1 MQEEISLKSRKILP
15 ILLSVMATF
24 GITTAVSVTASAA
37 EVTKSPEQYKQTAQS
52 GLATPKISKA
62 ESVYEGVKLSWND
75 VDGAA
80 LYRVYYK
87 GKNGWTKLT
96 DTTETSCIDNDV
108 YSGGNYT
115 YTVRCITEDGKHFA
129 SGYDSKGTKLTYIA
143 APEISKTES
152 VNSGEKLTWNKVK
165 GAEKYRVYFK
175 NGKKWTRIGD
185 TTSTSLVHKNV
196 VSGRS
201 YTYTVRCISDNA
213 KSFTS
218 DFNHNGTETTYIGT
232 PQISNIESVNG
243 GVKLSWSSVN
253 GAEMYRVYYKG
264 RNGWTKLVDT
274 TETACFDSDV
284 LSGNHYTYTVRCIS
298 NDARKHQSGYD
309 KNGKSLK
316 YIAAPKVTKTDVT
329 YNSVNLTWNKVKG
342 AEKYRVYRRNGN
354 TWKRIADTTS
364 TSVTDKNLS
373 AEKSYTYTVRCITA
387 NGKKFA
393 SGYDSKGFTA
403 TTSPIPPVIFDKTSI
418 TLGTTETYTLKNTV
432 ENGTLSQI
440 SFTTSNSKVADIDNN
455 GKITAVDVGTA
466 KITAKTYNGKTAS
479 CTVTVKKLADSITLN
494 KTSITLGVGE
504 QFDLNSSIPNNTTAY
519 YRLYYSD
526 STAIATVQ
534 KSGGLITAK
543 TAGTTTVRCK
553 LNNGKEAICKVTVKS
568 APSSVSLN
576 HSSST
581 LKVGQSQTLTAAYNS
596 NAYSYRN
603 TWTSSNTYVA
613 TVNSSGKISAKSQG
627 TATITYKTYNGKTA
641 KCKITVSGSAVKCLD
656 VSTWQGSIDFNKV
669 KSAGYN
675 YVIIRAG
682 YGKEKSQK
690 DNMFEINY
698 KNAKAAGLKVGAYWF
713 SYAMSPSTATAEA
726 DACLSCIKGK
736 KFELPVYYDMEY
748 QPAMSTSNSNYTKMA
763 VNFCNKL
770 KSNGFKSGV
779 YSSASVYDY
788 LLNRTTLKNNGI
800 SIWNAEWYT
809 KPSISCDVWQYSDNG
824 RINGISTAVDLNY
837 IYNLNIVG

>member
-1 MQEEISLKSRKILP
+1 MKSRKILP

-24 GITTAVSVTASAA
+24 GITTAVSVTTSAA
-37 EVTKSPEQYKQTAQS
+37 EVTKSPVQYKQTAQS

-96 DTTETSCIDNDV
+96 DTTATSCVDNDV

-201 YTYTVRCISDNA
+201 YTYTVRCISGNA

-253 GAEMYRVYYKG
+253 GAEMYRVFYKG

-274 TETACFDSDV
+274 TETACVDSDV
-284 LSGNHYTYTVRCIS
+284 LSGNNYTYTVRCIS
-298 NDARKHQSGYD
+298 NDAHKYQSGYD

-403 TTSPIPPVIFDKTSI
+403 TTSPIPPVIFDKTSV
-418 TLGTTETYTLKNTV
+418 TVDKGKTYTIKTTV
-432 ENGTLSQI
+432 ADKSKPITWS
-440 SFTTSNSKVADIDNN
+440 TSNAKVATVDKN
-455 GKITAVDVGTA
+455 GKVKAVGKGSAIITAEVDG
-466 KITAKTYNGKTAS
+466 IKTT
-479 CTVTVKKLADSITLN
+479 
-494 KTSITLGVGE
+494 
-504 QFDLNSSIPNNTTAY
+504 
-519 YRLYYSD
+519 
-526 STAIATVQ
+526 
-534 KSGGLITAK
+534 
-543 TAGTTTVRCK
+543 
-553 LNNGKEAICKVTVKS
+553 CKVTVKVIKIYLS
-568 APSSVSLN
+568 PSN
-576 HSSST
+576 
-581 LKVGQSQTLTAAYNS
+581 Q
-596 NAYSYRN
+596 NA
-603 TWTSSNTYVA
+603 NTYATGNTNEMAQCDKIAAATAKALDRCGFEVMVA
-613 TVNSSGKISAKSQG
+613 KSGTLMQKRCPESDKFGADIHMPIHTNASGSGNYTGGTRVFCLNSSGKKAAQAVCDSLGAITPGKDDAVIYKNDLYEINVPKALSLYVECEFHDTVTGSNWIRNNINEIGEAICKGLCKYYGYTYVAPAKNTKATKSAQAVSSQS
-627 TATITYKTYNGKTA
+627 TTDSAQPVTEEEPVQEPTTVTPQESYESVQMTTEPTQPKTEPTT
-641 KCKITVSGSAVKCLD
+641 TVSE
-656 VSTWQGSIDFNKV
+656 N
-669 KSAGYN
+669 
-675 YVIIRAG
+675 
-682 YGKEKSQK
+682 
-690 DNMFEINY
+690 
-698 KNAKAAGLKVGAYWF
+698 
-713 SYAMSPSTATAEA
+713 
-726 DACLSCIKGK
+726 
-736 KFELPVYYDMEY
+736 VY
-748 QPAMSTSNSNYTKMA
+748 
-763 VNFCNKL
+763 
-770 KSNGFKSGV
+770 
-779 YSSASVYDY
+779 
-788 LLNRTTLKNNGI
+788 
-800 SIWNAEWYT
+800 
-809 KPSISCDVWQYSDNG
+809 
-824 RINGISTAVDLNY
+824 
-837 IYNLNIVG
+837 

>member
-37 EVTKSPEQYKQTAQS
+37 EVTKSPVQYKQTAQS

-96 DTTETSCIDNDV
+96 DTTATSCVDNDV

-143 APEISKTES
+143 APELSKTES

-175 NGKKWTRIGD
+175 NGKRWTRIGD

-201 YTYTVRCISDNA
+201 YTYTVRCISGNA

-274 TETACFDSDV
+274 TETACVDSDV

-316 YIAAPKVTKTDVT
+316 YIAAPKVTKTDVP
-329 YNSVNLTWNKVKG
+329 
-342 AEKYRVYRRNGN
+342 
-354 TWKRIADTTS
+354 
-364 TSVTDKNLS
+364 
-373 AEKSYTYTVRCITA
+373 ITA
-387 NGKKFA
+387 
-393 SGYDSKGFTA
+393 
-403 TTSPIPPVIFDKTSI
+403 
-418 TLGTTETYTLKNTV
+418 
-432 ENGTLSQI
+432 
-440 SFTTSNSKVADIDNN
+440 
-455 GKITAVDVGTA
+455 
-466 KITAKTYNGKTAS
+466 
-479 CTVTVKKLADSITLN
+479 
-494 KTSITLGVGE
+494 
-504 QFDLNSSIPNNTTAY
+504 
-519 YRLYYSD
+519 
-526 STAIATVQ
+526 
-534 KSGGLITAK
+534 
-543 TAGTTTVRCK
+543 
-553 LNNGKEAICKVTVKS
+553 
-568 APSSVSLN
+568 
-576 HSSST
+576 
-581 LKVGQSQTLTAAYNS
+581 
-596 NAYSYRN
+596 
-603 TWTSSNTYVA
+603 
-613 TVNSSGKISAKSQG
+613 
-627 TATITYKTYNGKTA
+627 
-641 KCKITVSGSAVKCLD
+641 
-656 VSTWQGSIDFNKV
+656 
-669 KSAGYN
+669 
-675 YVIIRAG
+675 
-682 YGKEKSQK
+682 
-690 DNMFEINY
+690 
-698 KNAKAAGLKVGAYWF
+698 
-713 SYAMSPSTATAEA
+713 
-726 DACLSCIKGK
+726 
-736 KFELPVYYDMEY
+736 
-748 QPAMSTSNSNYTKMA
+748 
-763 VNFCNKL
+763 
-770 KSNGFKSGV
+770 
-779 YSSASVYDY
+779 
-788 LLNRTTLKNNGI
+788 
-800 SIWNAEWYT
+800 
-809 KPSISCDVWQYSDNG
+809 
-824 RINGISTAVDLNY
+824 
-837 IYNLNIVG
+837 

>member
-1 MQEEISLKSRKILP
+1 MKSRKILP

-37 EVTKSPEQYKQTAQS
+37 EVTKSPEQYKQTVQS

-129 SGYDSKGTKLTYIA
+129 SGYDFKGTRLTYIA
-143 APEISKTES
+143 APEISKAES
-152 VNSGEKLTWNKVK
+152 VNGGEKLTWNKVK

-196 VSGRS
+196 VSGRN
-201 YTYTVRCISDNA
+201 YTYTVRCISGNA

-274 TETACFDSDV
+274 TETACVDSDV

-403 TTSPIPPVIFDKTSI
+403 TTSPIPPVIFDKTSV
-418 TLGTTETYTLKNTV
+418 TVDKGKTYTIKTTV
-432 ENGTLSQI
+432 ADKSKPITWS
-440 SFTTSNSKVADIDNN
+440 TSNAKVATVDQK
-455 GKITAVDVGTA
+455 GKVKAVGKGSAIITAEVDG
-466 KITAKTYNGKTAS
+466 IKTK
-479 CTVTVKKLADSITLN
+479 
-494 KTSITLGVGE
+494 
-504 QFDLNSSIPNNTTAY
+504 
-519 YRLYYSD
+519 
-526 STAIATVQ
+526 
-534 KSGGLITAK
+534 
-543 TAGTTTVRCK
+543 
-553 LNNGKEAICKVTVKS
+553 CKVTVKVIKIYLS
-568 APSSVSLN
+568 PSN
-576 HSSST
+576 
-581 LKVGQSQTLTAAYNS
+581 Q
-596 NAYSYRN
+596 NA
-603 TWTSSNTYVA
+603 NTYATGNTNEMAQCDKIAAATAKALDRCGFEVMVA
-613 TVNSSGKISAKSQG
+613 KSGTLMQKRCPESDKFGADIHMPIHTNASGSGNYTGGTRVFCLNSSGKKAAQAVCDSLGAITPGKDDAVIYKNDLYEINVPKALSLYVECEFHDTVTGSNWIRKNINEIGEAICKGLCKYYGYTYVAPAKNTKTIKSAQAVSSQS
-627 TATITYKTYNGKTA
+627 TTDSTQPVTEEELVQEPTTVTPQESYESVQMTTEPTQPETEPTT
-641 KCKITVSGSAVKCLD
+641 TVSENVK
-656 VSTWQGSIDFNKV
+656 
-669 KSAGYN
+669 
-675 YVIIRAG
+675 
-682 YGKEKSQK
+682 
-690 DNMFEINY
+690 
-698 KNAKAAGLKVGAYWF
+698 
-713 SYAMSPSTATAEA
+713 
-726 DACLSCIKGK
+726 
-736 KFELPVYYDMEY
+736 
-748 QPAMSTSNSNYTKMA
+748 
-763 VNFCNKL
+763 
-770 KSNGFKSGV
+770 
-779 YSSASVYDY
+779 
-788 LLNRTTLKNNGI
+788 
-800 SIWNAEWYT
+800 
-809 KPSISCDVWQYSDNG
+809 
-824 RINGISTAVDLNY
+824 
-837 IYNLNIVG
+837 

>member
-37 EVTKSPEQYKQTAQS
+37 EVTKSPVQYKQTAQS

-96 DTTETSCIDNDV
+96 DTTETSCVDNDV

-165 GAEKYRVYFK
+165 GAEKYRVYLK
-175 NGKKWTRIGD
+175 NGKKWARIGD

-196 VSGRS
+196 VSGRN
-201 YTYTVRCISDNA
+201 YTYTVRCISGNA

-243 GVKLSWSSVN
+243 GVKLSWRSVN
-253 GAEMYRVYYKG
+253 GAEMYRVFYKG

-274 TETACFDSDV
+274 TETACVDSDV
-284 LSGNHYTYTVRCIS
+284 LSGNNYTYTVRCIS
-298 NDARKHQSGYD
+298 NDAHKYQSGYD

-342 AEKYRVYRRNGN
+342 AEKYRVYRKNGN

-373 AEKSYTYTVRCITA
+373 AEKSYIYTVRSITA
-387 NGKKFA
+387 NGRKFA

-403 TTSPIPPVIFDKTSI
+403 TTSPIPPVIFDKTSV
-418 TLGTTETYTLKNTV
+418 TVDKGKTYTIKTTV
-432 ENGTLSQI
+432 ADKSKPITWS
-440 SFTTSNSKVADIDNN
+440 TSNAKVATVDQK
-455 GKITAVDVGTA
+455 GKVKAVGKGSAIITAEVDG
-466 KITAKTYNGKTAS
+466 IKTK
-479 CTVTVKKLADSITLN
+479 
-494 KTSITLGVGE
+494 
-504 QFDLNSSIPNNTTAY
+504 
-519 YRLYYSD
+519 
-526 STAIATVQ
+526 
-534 KSGGLITAK
+534 
-543 TAGTTTVRCK
+543 
-553 LNNGKEAICKVTVKS
+553 CKVTVKVIKIYLS
-568 APSSVSLN
+568 PSN
-576 HSSST
+576 
-581 LKVGQSQTLTAAYNS
+581 Q
-596 NAYSYRN
+596 NA
-603 TWTSSNTYVA
+603 NTYATGNTNEMAQCDKIAAATAKALDRCGFEVMVA
-613 TVNSSGKISAKSQG
+613 KSGTLMQKRCPESDKFGADIHMPIHTNASGSGNYTGGTRVFCLNSSGKKAAQAVCDSLGAITPGKDDAVIYKNDLYEINVPKALSLYVECEFHDTVTGSNWIRKNINEIGEAICKGLCKYYGYTYVAPAKNTKATKSAQAVSSQS
-627 TATITYKTYNGKTA
+627 TTDSAQPVTEEESVQEPTTVTPQESYESVQMTTEPTQPETEPTT
-641 KCKITVSGSAVKCLD
+641 TVSE
-656 VSTWQGSIDFNKV
+656 N
-669 KSAGYN
+669 
-675 YVIIRAG
+675 
-682 YGKEKSQK
+682 
-690 DNMFEINY
+690 
-698 KNAKAAGLKVGAYWF
+698 
-713 SYAMSPSTATAEA
+713 
-726 DACLSCIKGK
+726 
-736 KFELPVYYDMEY
+736 VY
-748 QPAMSTSNSNYTKMA
+748 
-763 VNFCNKL
+763 
-770 KSNGFKSGV
+770 
-779 YSSASVYDY
+779 
-788 LLNRTTLKNNGI
+788 
-800 SIWNAEWYT
+800 
-809 KPSISCDVWQYSDNG
+809 
-824 RINGISTAVDLNY
+824 
-837 IYNLNIVG
+837 

>member
-37 EVTKSPEQYKQTAQS
+37 EVTKSPVQYKQTAQS

-96 DTTETSCIDNDV
+96 DTTATSCVDNDV

-143 APEISKTES
+143 APELSKTES

-201 YTYTVRCISDNA
+201 YTYTVRCISGNA

-274 TETACFDSDV
+274 TETACVDSDV
-284 LSGNHYTYTVRCIS
+284 LSGNNYTYTVRCIS

-329 YNSVNLTWNKVKG
+329 YNSVNLKWNKVKG

-403 TTSPIPPVIFDKTSI
+403 TTSPIPPVIFDKTSV
-418 TLGTTETYTLKNTV
+418 TVDKGKTYTIKTTVADKSKPIAWSTSNAKVATVDQKGKVKAVGKGSAIITAEVDGIKTTCKVKVKVIKIYLSPSNQNANTYATGNTNEMAQCDKISAATAKALDRCGFEV
-432 ENGTLSQI
+432 MVAKSGTLMQKRCPESDK
-440 SFTTSNSKVADIDNN
+440 FGADIHMPIHTNASGSGN
-455 GKITAVDVGTA
+455 YTGGTRVF
-466 KITAKTYNGKTAS
+466 
-479 CTVTVKKLADSITLN
+479 C
-494 KTSITLGVGE
+494 
-504 QFDLNSSIPNNTTAY
+504 LNSSGKKAAQAVCDSLGAITPGKDDAVIYKNDLYEINVPKALSLYVECEFHDTVTGSNWIRNN
-519 YRLYYSD
+519 
-526 STAIATVQ
+526 INEI
-534 KSGGLITAK
+534 G
-543 TAGTTTVRCK
+543 
-553 LNNGKEAICKVTVKS
+553 EAICKGLCKYY
-568 APSSVSLN
+568 
-576 HSSST
+576 
-581 LKVGQSQTLTAAYNS
+581 GY
-596 NAYSYRN
+596 
-603 TWTSSNTYVA
+603 TYVA
-613 TVNSSGKISAKSQG
+613 PAKNTKTTKATKSPQAVSSQSTTDSTQTVTEGELVQEPTTVTPQESYESVQM
-627 TATITYKTYNGKTA
+627 TTEPTQPETEPTT
-641 KCKITVSGSAVKCLD
+641 TVSE
-656 VSTWQGSIDFNKV
+656 N
-669 KSAGYN
+669 
-675 YVIIRAG
+675 
-682 YGKEKSQK
+682 
-690 DNMFEINY
+690 
-698 KNAKAAGLKVGAYWF
+698 
-713 SYAMSPSTATAEA
+713 
-726 DACLSCIKGK
+726 
-736 KFELPVYYDMEY
+736 VY
-748 QPAMSTSNSNYTKMA
+748 
-763 VNFCNKL
+763 
-770 KSNGFKSGV
+770 
-779 YSSASVYDY
+779 
-788 LLNRTTLKNNGI
+788 
-800 SIWNAEWYT
+800 
-809 KPSISCDVWQYSDNG
+809 
-824 RINGISTAVDLNY
+824 
-837 IYNLNIVG
+837 

>member
-1 MQEEISLKSRKILP
+1 MQEEIGLKSRKILP

-37 EVTKSPEQYKQTAQS
+37 EVTKSPVQYKQTAQL

-96 DTTETSCIDNDV
+96 DTTETSCVDNDV

-152 VNSGEKLTWNKVK
+152 VNGGEKLTWNKVK

-201 YTYTVRCISDNA
+201 YTYTVRCISGNA

-253 GAEMYRVYYKG
+253 GAEMYRVFYKG

-274 TETACFDSDV
+274 TETACVDSDV
-284 LSGNHYTYTVRCIS
+284 LSGNNYTYTVRCIS
-298 NDARKHQSGYD
+298 NDAHKYQSGYD

-342 AEKYRVYRRNGN
+342 AEKYRVYRKNGN

-403 TTSPIPPVIFDKTSI
+403 TTSPIPPVIFDKTSV
-418 TLGTTETYTLKNTV
+418 TVDKGKTYTIKTTV
-432 ENGTLSQI
+432 ADKSKPITWS
-440 SFTTSNSKVADIDNN
+440 TSNAKVATVDKN
-455 GKITAVDVGTA
+455 GKVKAVGKGSAIITAEVDG
-466 KITAKTYNGKTAS
+466 IKTT
-479 CTVTVKKLADSITLN
+479 
-494 KTSITLGVGE
+494 
-504 QFDLNSSIPNNTTAY
+504 
-519 YRLYYSD
+519 
-526 STAIATVQ
+526 
-534 KSGGLITAK
+534 
-543 TAGTTTVRCK
+543 
-553 LNNGKEAICKVTVKS
+553 CKVTVKVIKIYLS
-568 APSSVSLN
+568 PSN
-576 HSSST
+576 
-581 LKVGQSQTLTAAYNS
+581 Q
-596 NAYSYRN
+596 NA
-603 TWTSSNTYVA
+603 NTYATGNTNEMAQCDKIAAATAKALDRCGFEVMVA
-613 TVNSSGKISAKSQG
+613 KSGTLMQKRCPESDKFGADIHMPIHTNASGSGNYTGGTRVFCLNSSGKKAAQAVCDSLGAITPGKDDAVIYKNDLYEINVPKALSLYVECEFHDTVTGSNWIRKNINEIGEAICKGLCKYYGYTYVAPAKNTKATKSAQAVSSQS
-627 TATITYKTYNGKTA
+627 TTDSTQPVTEEEPVQEPTTVTPQESYESVQMTTEPTQPETEPTT
-641 KCKITVSGSAVKCLD
+641 TVSE
-656 VSTWQGSIDFNKV
+656 N
-669 KSAGYN
+669 
-675 YVIIRAG
+675 
-682 YGKEKSQK
+682 
-690 DNMFEINY
+690 
-698 KNAKAAGLKVGAYWF
+698 
-713 SYAMSPSTATAEA
+713 
-726 DACLSCIKGK
+726 
-736 KFELPVYYDMEY
+736 VY
-748 QPAMSTSNSNYTKMA
+748 
-763 VNFCNKL
+763 
-770 KSNGFKSGV
+770 
-779 YSSASVYDY
+779 
-788 LLNRTTLKNNGI
+788 
-800 SIWNAEWYT
+800 
-809 KPSISCDVWQYSDNG
+809 
-824 RINGISTAVDLNY
+824 
-837 IYNLNIVG
+837 

>member
-1 MQEEISLKSRKILP
+1 MKSRKILP

-37 EVTKSPEQYKQTAQS
+37 EVTKSLGQYKQTAQS

-96 DTTETSCIDNDV
+96 DTTATSCVDNDV

-129 SGYDSKGTKLTYIA
+129 SGYDFKGTKLTYIA
-143 APEISKTES
+143 APELSKTES

-165 GAEKYRVYFK
+165 GAEKYRAYFK

-201 YTYTVRCISDNA
+201 YTYTVRCISGNA

-243 GVKLSWSSVN
+243 GVKLSWRSVN

-274 TETACFDSDV
+274 TETACVDSDV

-403 TTSPIPPVIFDKTSI
+403 TTSPIPPVKFDKTSV
-418 TLGTTETYTLKNTV
+418 TVDKGKTYTIKTTV
-432 ENGTLSQI
+432 ADKSKPITWS
-440 SFTTSNSKVADIDNN
+440 TSNAKVATVDQK
-455 GKITAVDVGTA
+455 GKVKAVGKGSAIITAEVDG
-466 KITAKTYNGKTAS
+466 IKTK
-479 CTVTVKKLADSITLN
+479 
-494 KTSITLGVGE
+494 
-504 QFDLNSSIPNNTTAY
+504 
-519 YRLYYSD
+519 
-526 STAIATVQ
+526 
-534 KSGGLITAK
+534 
-543 TAGTTTVRCK
+543 
-553 LNNGKEAICKVTVKS
+553 CKVTVKVIKIYLS
-568 APSSVSLN
+568 PSN
-576 HSSST
+576 
-581 LKVGQSQTLTAAYNS
+581 Q
-596 NAYSYRN
+596 NA
-603 TWTSSNTYVA
+603 NTYATGNTNEMAQCDKIAAATAKALDRCGFEVMVA
-613 TVNSSGKISAKSQG
+613 KSGTLMQKRCPESDKFGADIHMPIHTNASGSGNYTGGTRVFCLNSSGKKAAQAVCDSLGAITPGKDDAVIYKNDLYEINVPKALSLYVECEFHDTVTGSNWIRKNINEIGEAICKGLCKYYGYTYVAPAKNTKATKSAQAVSSQS
-627 TATITYKTYNGKTA
+627 TTNSTQPVTEEELVQEPTTVTPQESYESVQMTTEPTQPETEPTT
-641 KCKITVSGSAVKCLD
+641 TVSE
-656 VSTWQGSIDFNKV
+656 N
-669 KSAGYN
+669 
-675 YVIIRAG
+675 
-682 YGKEKSQK
+682 
-690 DNMFEINY
+690 
-698 KNAKAAGLKVGAYWF
+698 
-713 SYAMSPSTATAEA
+713 
-726 DACLSCIKGK
+726 
-736 KFELPVYYDMEY
+736 VY
-748 QPAMSTSNSNYTKMA
+748 
-763 VNFCNKL
+763 
-770 KSNGFKSGV
+770 
-779 YSSASVYDY
+779 
-788 LLNRTTLKNNGI
+788 
-800 SIWNAEWYT
+800 
-809 KPSISCDVWQYSDNG
+809 
-824 RINGISTAVDLNY
+824 
-837 IYNLNIVG
+837 

>member
-24 GITTAVSVTASAA
+24 GITTAVSVTASAT

-87 GKNGWTKLT
+87 GKNGWSKLT
-96 DTTETSCIDNDV
+96 DTTATSCVDNDV

-115 YTVRCITEDGKHFA
+115 YTVRCITEDGKQFA

-152 VNSGEKLTWNKVK
+152 VNGGEKLTWDKVK

-218 DFNHNGTETTYIGT
+218 GFNHNGTETTYIGT

-253 GAEMYRVYYKG
+253 GAEMYRVFYKG

-274 TETACFDSDV
+274 TETACVDSDV
-284 LSGNHYTYTVRCIS
+284 LSGNNYTYTVRCIS
-298 NDARKHQSGYD
+298 NDAHKYQSGYD

-403 TTSPIPPVIFDKTSI
+403 TTTPIPPVIFDKTSV
-418 TLGTTETYTLKNTV
+418 TVDKGKTYTIKTTV
-432 ENGTLSQI
+432 ADKSKPI
-440 SFTTSNSKVADIDNN
+440 AWSTSNAKVATVDQK
-455 GKITAVDVGTA
+455 GKVKAVGKGSAIITAEVDG
-466 KITAKTYNGKTAS
+466 IKTT
-479 CTVTVKKLADSITLN
+479 
-494 KTSITLGVGE
+494 
-504 QFDLNSSIPNNTTAY
+504 
-519 YRLYYSD
+519 
-526 STAIATVQ
+526 
-534 KSGGLITAK
+534 
-543 TAGTTTVRCK
+543 
-553 LNNGKEAICKVTVKS
+553 CKVTVKVIKIYLS
-568 APSSVSLN
+568 PSN
-576 HSSST
+576 
-581 LKVGQSQTLTAAYNS
+581 Q
-596 NAYSYRN
+596 NA
-603 TWTSSNTYVA
+603 NTYATGNTNEMAQCDKIAAATAKALDRCGFEVMVA
-613 TVNSSGKISAKSQG
+613 KSGTLMQKRCPESDKFGADIHMPIHTNASGSGNYTGGTRVFCLNSSGKKAAQAVCDSLGAITPGKDDAVVYKNDLYEINVPKALSLYVECEFHDTVTGSNWIRKNINEIGEAICKGLCKYYGYTYVAPAKNTKATKSAQAVSSQS
-627 TATITYKTYNGKTA
+627 TTDSAQPVTEEELVQEPTTVTPQESYESVQMTTEPTQPETEPTT
-641 KCKITVSGSAVKCLD
+641 TVSENVK
-656 VSTWQGSIDFNKV
+656 
-669 KSAGYN
+669 
-675 YVIIRAG
+675 
-682 YGKEKSQK
+682 
-690 DNMFEINY
+690 
-698 KNAKAAGLKVGAYWF
+698 
-713 SYAMSPSTATAEA
+713 
-726 DACLSCIKGK
+726 
-736 KFELPVYYDMEY
+736 
-748 QPAMSTSNSNYTKMA
+748 
-763 VNFCNKL
+763 
-770 KSNGFKSGV
+770 
-779 YSSASVYDY
+779 
-788 LLNRTTLKNNGI
+788 
-800 SIWNAEWYT
+800 
-809 KPSISCDVWQYSDNG
+809 
-824 RINGISTAVDLNY
+824 
-837 IYNLNIVG
+837 

>member
-24 GITTAVSVTASAA
+24 AITTAVSVTASAA
-37 EVTKSPEQYKQTAQS
+37 EVTKSPVQYKQTAQS

-96 DTTETSCIDNDV
+96 DTTETSCVDNDV

-152 VNSGEKLTWNKVK
+152 VNSGEKLTWDKVK

-201 YTYTVRCISDNA
+201 YTYTVRCISGNA

-243 GVKLSWSSVN
+243 GVKLSWSSVD
-253 GAEMYRVYYKG
+253 GAEMYRVFYKG

-274 TETACFDSDV
+274 TETACVDSDV
-284 LSGNHYTYTVRCIS
+284 LSGNNYTYTVRCIS
-298 NDARKHQSGYD
+298 NDAHKYQSGYD
-309 KNGKSLK
+309 KNGKFLK
-316 YIAAPKVTKTDVT
+316 YIAAPKVTKTDVA

-403 TTSPIPPVIFDKTSI
+403 TTSPIPPVIFDKTSV
-418 TLGTTETYTLKNTV
+418 TVDKGKTYTIKTTV
-432 ENGTLSQI
+432 ADKSKPI
-440 SFTTSNSKVADIDNN
+440 AWSTSNAKVATVDQK
-455 GKITAVDVGTA
+455 GKVKAVGKGSAIITAEVDG
-466 KITAKTYNGKTAS
+466 IKTK
-479 CTVTVKKLADSITLN
+479 
-494 KTSITLGVGE
+494 
-504 QFDLNSSIPNNTTAY
+504 
-519 YRLYYSD
+519 
-526 STAIATVQ
+526 
-534 KSGGLITAK
+534 
-543 TAGTTTVRCK
+543 
-553 LNNGKEAICKVTVKS
+553 CKVTVKVIKIYLS
-568 APSSVSLN
+568 PSN
-576 HSSST
+576 
-581 LKVGQSQTLTAAYNS
+581 Q
-596 NAYSYRN
+596 NA
-603 TWTSSNTYVA
+603 NTYATGNTNEMAQCDKIAAATAKALDRCGFEVMVA
-613 TVNSSGKISAKSQG
+613 KSGTLMQKRCPESDKFGADIHMPIHTNASGSGNYTGGTRVFCLNSSGKKAAQAVCDSLGAITPGKDDAVIYKNDLYEINVPKALSLYVECEFHDTVTGSNWIRNNINEIGEAICKGLCKYYGYTYVAPAKNKKATKSAQAVSSQS
-627 TATITYKTYNGKTA
+627 TTDFTQPVTEELVQEPTTVTPQESYESVQMTTEPTQPETEPTT
-641 KCKITVSGSAVKCLD
+641 TVSE
-656 VSTWQGSIDFNKV
+656 N
-669 KSAGYN
+669 
-675 YVIIRAG
+675 
-682 YGKEKSQK
+682 
-690 DNMFEINY
+690 
-698 KNAKAAGLKVGAYWF
+698 
-713 SYAMSPSTATAEA
+713 
-726 DACLSCIKGK
+726 
-736 KFELPVYYDMEY
+736 VY
-748 QPAMSTSNSNYTKMA
+748 
-763 VNFCNKL
+763 
-770 KSNGFKSGV
+770 
-779 YSSASVYDY
+779 
-788 LLNRTTLKNNGI
+788 
-800 SIWNAEWYT
+800 
-809 KPSISCDVWQYSDNG
+809 
-824 RINGISTAVDLNY
+824 
-837 IYNLNIVG
+837 

>member
-37 EVTKSPEQYKQTAQS
+37 EVTKSPVQYKQTAQS

-96 DTTETSCIDNDV
+96 DTTETSCVDNDV

-201 YTYTVRCISDNA
+201 YTYTVRCISGNA

-243 GVKLSWSSVN
+243 GVKLSWRSVN
-253 GAEMYRVYYKG
+253 GAEMYRVFYKG

-274 TETACFDSDV
+274 TETACVDSDV
-284 LSGNHYTYTVRCIS
+284 LSGNNYTYTVRCIS
-298 NDARKHQSGYD
+298 NDAHKYQSGYD

-403 TTSPIPPVIFDKTSI
+403 TTSPIPPVIFDKTSV
-418 TLGTTETYTLKNTV
+418 TVDKGKTYTIKTTVADKSKPITWSTSNAKVATVDKNGKVKAVGKGSAIITAEV
-432 ENGTLSQI
+432 DGIKTTCKVKVKVIKIYLSPSNQNANTYATGNTNEMAQCDKIAAATAKALDRCGFEVMVAKSGTLMQKRCPESDK
-440 SFTTSNSKVADIDNN
+440 FGADIHMPIHTNASGSGN
-455 GKITAVDVGTA
+455 YTGGTRVF
-466 KITAKTYNGKTAS
+466 
-479 CTVTVKKLADSITLN
+479 C
-494 KTSITLGVGE
+494 
-504 QFDLNSSIPNNTTAY
+504 LNSSGKKAAQAVCDSLGAITPGKDDAVIYKNDLYEINVPKALSLYVECEFHDTVTGSNWIRNN
-519 YRLYYSD
+519 
-526 STAIATVQ
+526 INEI
-534 KSGGLITAK
+534 G
-543 TAGTTTVRCK
+543 
-553 LNNGKEAICKVTVKS
+553 EAICKGLCKYY
-568 APSSVSLN
+568 
-576 HSSST
+576 
-581 LKVGQSQTLTAAYNS
+581 GY
-596 NAYSYRN
+596 
-603 TWTSSNTYVA
+603 TYVA
-613 TVNSSGKISAKSQG
+613 PAKNTKATKSVQAVSSQNTTDSAQPVTEEELVQEPTTVTPQESYESVQM
-627 TATITYKTYNGKTA
+627 TTEPTQPETEPTT
-641 KCKITVSGSAVKCLD
+641 TVSENVK
-656 VSTWQGSIDFNKV
+656 
-669 KSAGYN
+669 
-675 YVIIRAG
+675 
-682 YGKEKSQK
+682 
-690 DNMFEINY
+690 
-698 KNAKAAGLKVGAYWF
+698 
-713 SYAMSPSTATAEA
+713 
-726 DACLSCIKGK
+726 
-736 KFELPVYYDMEY
+736 
-748 QPAMSTSNSNYTKMA
+748 
-763 VNFCNKL
+763 
-770 KSNGFKSGV
+770 
-779 YSSASVYDY
+779 
-788 LLNRTTLKNNGI
+788 
-800 SIWNAEWYT
+800 
-809 KPSISCDVWQYSDNG
+809 
-824 RINGISTAVDLNY
+824 
-837 IYNLNIVG
+837 

>member
-37 EVTKSPEQYKQTAQS
+37 EVTKSPVQYKQTAQS

-96 DTTETSCIDNDV
+96 DTTETSCVDNDV

-152 VNSGEKLTWNKVK
+152 VNSGEKLTWDKVK

-201 YTYTVRCISDNA
+201 YTYTVRCISGNA

-243 GVKLSWSSVN
+243 GVKLSWSSVD
-253 GAEMYRVYYKG
+253 GAEMYRVFYKG

-274 TETACFDSDV
+274 TETACVDSDV
-284 LSGNHYTYTVRCIS
+284 LSGNNYTYTVRCIS
-298 NDARKHQSGYD
+298 NDAHKYQSGYD
-309 KNGKSLK
+309 KNGKFLK
-316 YIAAPKVTKTDVT
+316 YIAAPKVTKTDVA

-403 TTSPIPPVIFDKTSI
+403 TTSPIPPVIFDKTSV
-418 TLGTTETYTLKNTV
+418 TVDKGKTYTIKTTV
-432 ENGTLSQI
+432 ADKSKPI
-440 SFTTSNSKVADIDNN
+440 AWSTSNAKVATVDQK
-455 GKITAVDVGTA
+455 GKVKAVGKGSAIITAEVDG
-466 KITAKTYNGKTAS
+466 IKTK
-479 CTVTVKKLADSITLN
+479 
-494 KTSITLGVGE
+494 
-504 QFDLNSSIPNNTTAY
+504 
-519 YRLYYSD
+519 
-526 STAIATVQ
+526 
-534 KSGGLITAK
+534 
-543 TAGTTTVRCK
+543 
-553 LNNGKEAICKVTVKS
+553 CKVTVKVIKIYLS
-568 APSSVSLN
+568 PSN
-576 HSSST
+576 
-581 LKVGQSQTLTAAYNS
+581 Q
-596 NAYSYRN
+596 NA
-603 TWTSSNTYVA
+603 NTYATGNTNEMAQCDKIAAATAKALDRCGFEVMVA
-613 TVNSSGKISAKSQG
+613 KSGTLMQKRCPESDKFGADIHMPIHTNASGSGNYTGGTRVFCLNSSGKKAAQAVCDSLGAITPGKDDAVIYKNDLYEINVPKALSLYVECEFHDTVTGSNWIRNNINEIGEAICKGLCKYYGYTYVAPAKNKKATKSAQAVSSQS
-627 TATITYKTYNGKTA
+627 TTDFTQPVTEELVQEPTTVTPQESYESVQMTTEPTQPETEPTT
-641 KCKITVSGSAVKCLD
+641 TVSE
-656 VSTWQGSIDFNKV
+656 N
-669 KSAGYN
+669 
-675 YVIIRAG
+675 
-682 YGKEKSQK
+682 
-690 DNMFEINY
+690 
-698 KNAKAAGLKVGAYWF
+698 
-713 SYAMSPSTATAEA
+713 
-726 DACLSCIKGK
+726 
-736 KFELPVYYDMEY
+736 VY
-748 QPAMSTSNSNYTKMA
+748 
-763 VNFCNKL
+763 
-770 KSNGFKSGV
+770 
-779 YSSASVYDY
+779 
-788 LLNRTTLKNNGI
+788 
-800 SIWNAEWYT
+800 
-809 KPSISCDVWQYSDNG
+809 
-824 RINGISTAVDLNY
+824 
-837 IYNLNIVG
+837 

>member
-1 MQEEISLKSRKILP
+1 MKSRKILP

-37 EVTKSPEQYKQTAQS
+37 EVTKSPVQYKQTAQS

-96 DTTETSCIDNDV
+96 DTTATSCVDNDV

-152 VNSGEKLTWNKVK
+152 VNGGEKLTWDKVK

-196 VSGRS
+196 VSGRN

-243 GVKLSWSSVN
+243 GVKLSWRSVN
-253 GAEMYRVYYKG
+253 GAEMYRVFYKG

-274 TETACFDSDV
+274 TETACVDSDV
-284 LSGNHYTYTVRCIS
+284 LSGNNYTYTVRCIS
-298 NDARKHQSGYD
+298 NDAHKYQSGYD

-342 AEKYRVYRRNGN
+342 AEKYRVYRKNGN

-403 TTSPIPPVIFDKTSI
+403 TTSPIPPVIFDKTSV
-418 TLGTTETYTLKNTV
+418 TVDKGKTYTIKTTV
-432 ENGTLSQI
+432 ADKSKPITWS
-440 SFTTSNSKVADIDNN
+440 TSNAKVATVDQK
-455 GKITAVDVGTA
+455 GKVKAVGKGSAIITAEVDG
-466 KITAKTYNGKTAS
+466 IKTK
-479 CTVTVKKLADSITLN
+479 
-494 KTSITLGVGE
+494 
-504 QFDLNSSIPNNTTAY
+504 
-519 YRLYYSD
+519 
-526 STAIATVQ
+526 
-534 KSGGLITAK
+534 
-543 TAGTTTVRCK
+543 
-553 LNNGKEAICKVTVKS
+553 CKVTVKVIKIYLS
-568 APSSVSLN
+568 PSN
-576 HSSST
+576 
-581 LKVGQSQTLTAAYNS
+581 Q
-596 NAYSYRN
+596 NA
-603 TWTSSNTYVA
+603 NTYATGNTNEMAQCDKIAAATAKALDRCGFEVMVA
-613 TVNSSGKISAKSQG
+613 KSGTLMQKRCPESDKFGADIHMPIHTNASGSGNYTGGTRVFCLNSSGKKAAQAVCDSLGAITPGKDDAVIYKNDLYEINVPKALSLYVECEFHDTVTGSNWIRKNINEIGEAICKGLCKYYGYTYVAPAKNTKATKSAQAVSSQS
-627 TATITYKTYNGKTA
+627 TTDSAQPVTEEEPVQEPTTVTPQESYESVQMTTEPTQPETEPTT
-641 KCKITVSGSAVKCLD
+641 TVSE
-656 VSTWQGSIDFNKV
+656 N
-669 KSAGYN
+669 
-675 YVIIRAG
+675 
-682 YGKEKSQK
+682 
-690 DNMFEINY
+690 
-698 KNAKAAGLKVGAYWF
+698 
-713 SYAMSPSTATAEA
+713 
-726 DACLSCIKGK
+726 
-736 KFELPVYYDMEY
+736 VY
-748 QPAMSTSNSNYTKMA
+748 
-763 VNFCNKL
+763 
-770 KSNGFKSGV
+770 
-779 YSSASVYDY
+779 
-788 LLNRTTLKNNGI
+788 
-800 SIWNAEWYT
+800 
-809 KPSISCDVWQYSDNG
+809 
-824 RINGISTAVDLNY
+824 
-837 IYNLNIVG
+837 

>member
-1 MQEEISLKSRKILP
+1 MKSRKILP

-62 ESVYEGVKLSWND
+62 ESVYEGVKLSWNN

-96 DTTETSCIDNDV
+96 DTTATSCVDNDV

-143 APEISKTES
+143 APEISKAES

-175 NGKKWTRIGD
+175 NGKRWTRIGD

-201 YTYTVRCISDNA
+201 YTYTVRCISGNA

-274 TETACFDSDV
+274 TETACVDSDV

-403 TTSPIPPVIFDKTSI
+403 TTSPIPPVIFDKTSV
-418 TLGTTETYTLKNTV
+418 TVDKGKTYTIKTTV
-432 ENGTLSQI
+432 ADKSKPITWS
-440 SFTTSNSKVADIDNN
+440 TSNAKVATVDQK
-455 GKITAVDVGTA
+455 GKVKAVGKGSAIITAEVDG
-466 KITAKTYNGKTAS
+466 IKTK
-479 CTVTVKKLADSITLN
+479 
-494 KTSITLGVGE
+494 
-504 QFDLNSSIPNNTTAY
+504 
-519 YRLYYSD
+519 
-526 STAIATVQ
+526 
-534 KSGGLITAK
+534 
-543 TAGTTTVRCK
+543 
-553 LNNGKEAICKVTVKS
+553 CKVTVKVIKIYLS
-568 APSSVSLN
+568 PSN
-576 HSSST
+576 
-581 LKVGQSQTLTAAYNS
+581 Q
-596 NAYSYRN
+596 NA
-603 TWTSSNTYVA
+603 NTYATGNTNEMAQCDKIAAATAKALDRCGFEVMVA
-613 TVNSSGKISAKSQG
+613 KSGTLMQKRCPESDKFGADIHMPIHTNASGSGNYTGGTRVFCLNSSGKKAAQAVCNSLGAITPGKDDAVIYKNDLYEINVPKALSLYVECEFHDTVTGSNWIRSNINEIGEAICKGLCKYYGYTYVAPAKNTKTTKTTKSAQAVSSQS
-627 TATITYKTYNGKTA
+627 TTDSTQPVTEEELVQEPTTVTPQESYESVQMTTEPTQPETEPTT
-641 KCKITVSGSAVKCLD
+641 TVSENVK
-656 VSTWQGSIDFNKV
+656 
-669 KSAGYN
+669 
-675 YVIIRAG
+675 
-682 YGKEKSQK
+682 
-690 DNMFEINY
+690 
-698 KNAKAAGLKVGAYWF
+698 
-713 SYAMSPSTATAEA
+713 
-726 DACLSCIKGK
+726 
-736 KFELPVYYDMEY
+736 
-748 QPAMSTSNSNYTKMA
+748 
-763 VNFCNKL
+763 
-770 KSNGFKSGV
+770 
-779 YSSASVYDY
+779 
-788 LLNRTTLKNNGI
+788 
-800 SIWNAEWYT
+800 
-809 KPSISCDVWQYSDNG
+809 
-824 RINGISTAVDLNY
+824 
-837 IYNLNIVG
+837 

>member
-1 MQEEISLKSRKILP
+1 MKSRKILP

-37 EVTKSPEQYKQTAQS
+37 EVTKSLGQYKQTAQS

-96 DTTETSCIDNDV
+96 DTTATSCVDNDV

-129 SGYDSKGTKLTYIA
+129 SGYDFKGTKLTYIA
-143 APEISKTES
+143 APELSKTES

-175 NGKKWTRIGD
+175 NGKKWIRIGD

-201 YTYTVRCISDNA
+201 YTYTVRCISGNA

-243 GVKLSWSSVN
+243 GVKLSWRSVN

-274 TETACFDSDV
+274 TETACVDSDV

-403 TTSPIPPVIFDKTSI
+403 TTSPIPPVIFDKTSV
-418 TLGTTETYTLKNTV
+418 TVDKGKTYTIKTTV
-432 ENGTLSQI
+432 ADKSKPITWS
-440 SFTTSNSKVADIDNN
+440 TSNAKVATVDQK
-455 GKITAVDVGTA
+455 GKVKAVGKGSAIITAEVDG
-466 KITAKTYNGKTAS
+466 IKTK
-479 CTVTVKKLADSITLN
+479 
-494 KTSITLGVGE
+494 
-504 QFDLNSSIPNNTTAY
+504 
-519 YRLYYSD
+519 
-526 STAIATVQ
+526 
-534 KSGGLITAK
+534 
-543 TAGTTTVRCK
+543 
-553 LNNGKEAICKVTVKS
+553 CKVTVKVIKIYLS
-568 APSSVSLN
+568 PSN
-576 HSSST
+576 
-581 LKVGQSQTLTAAYNS
+581 Q
-596 NAYSYRN
+596 NA
-603 TWTSSNTYVA
+603 NTYATGNTNEMAQCDKIAAATAKALDRCGFEVMVA
-613 TVNSSGKISAKSQG
+613 KSGTLMQKRCPESDKFGADIHMPIHTNASGSGNYTGGTRVFCLNSSGKKAAQAVCDSLGAITPGKDDAVIYKNDLYEINVPKALSLYVECEFHDTVTGSNWIRKNINEIGEAICKGLCKYYGYTYVAPAKNTKATKSAQAVSSQS
-627 TATITYKTYNGKTA
+627 TTDSTQPVTEEELVQEPTTVTPQESYESVQMTTEPTQPETEPTT
-641 KCKITVSGSAVKCLD
+641 TVSE
-656 VSTWQGSIDFNKV
+656 N
-669 KSAGYN
+669 
-675 YVIIRAG
+675 
-682 YGKEKSQK
+682 
-690 DNMFEINY
+690 
-698 KNAKAAGLKVGAYWF
+698 
-713 SYAMSPSTATAEA
+713 
-726 DACLSCIKGK
+726 
-736 KFELPVYYDMEY
+736 VYY
-748 QPAMSTSNSNYTKMA
+748 
-763 VNFCNKL
+763 
-770 KSNGFKSGV
+770 
-779 YSSASVYDY
+779 
-788 LLNRTTLKNNGI
+788 
-800 SIWNAEWYT
+800 
-809 KPSISCDVWQYSDNG
+809 
-824 RINGISTAVDLNY
+824 
-837 IYNLNIVG
+837 

>member
-24 GITTAVSVTASAA
+24 GITTAVSVTASAT

-96 DTTETSCIDNDV
+96 DTTATSCVDNDV

-152 VNSGEKLTWNKVK
+152 VNGGEKLTWDKVK

-218 DFNHNGTETTYIGT
+218 GFNHNGTETTYIGT

-253 GAEMYRVYYKG
+253 GAEMYRVFYKG

-274 TETACFDSDV
+274 TETACVDSDV
-284 LSGNHYTYTVRCIS
+284 LSGNNYTYTVRCIS
-298 NDARKHQSGYD
+298 NDAHKYQSGYD

-403 TTSPIPPVIFDKTSI
+403 TTTPIPPVIFDKTSV
-418 TLGTTETYTLKNTV
+418 TVDKGKTYTIKTTV
-432 ENGTLSQI
+432 ADKSKPI
-440 SFTTSNSKVADIDNN
+440 AWSTSNAKVATVDQK
-455 GKITAVDVGTA
+455 GKVKAVGKGSAIITAEVDG
-466 KITAKTYNGKTAS
+466 IKTT
-479 CTVTVKKLADSITLN
+479 
-494 KTSITLGVGE
+494 
-504 QFDLNSSIPNNTTAY
+504 
-519 YRLYYSD
+519 
-526 STAIATVQ
+526 
-534 KSGGLITAK
+534 
-543 TAGTTTVRCK
+543 
-553 LNNGKEAICKVTVKS
+553 CKVTVKVIKIYLS
-568 APSSVSLN
+568 PSN
-576 HSSST
+576 
-581 LKVGQSQTLTAAYNS
+581 Q
-596 NAYSYRN
+596 NA
-603 TWTSSNTYVA
+603 NTYATGNTNEMAQCDKIAAATAKALDRCGFEVMVA
-613 TVNSSGKISAKSQG
+613 KSGTLMQKRCPESDKFGADIHMPIHTNASGSGNYTGGTRVFCLNSSGKKAAQAVCDSLGAITPGKDDAVIYKNDLYEINVPKALSLYVECEFHDTVTGSNWIRNNINEIGEAICKGLCKYYGYTYVAPAKNTKATKSAQAVSSQSTTDSTQPG
-627 TATITYKTYNGKTA
+627 TEEELVQEPTTVTPQESYESVQMTTEPTQPETEPTT
-641 KCKITVSGSAVKCLD
+641 TVSENVK
-656 VSTWQGSIDFNKV
+656 
-669 KSAGYN
+669 
-675 YVIIRAG
+675 
-682 YGKEKSQK
+682 
-690 DNMFEINY
+690 
-698 KNAKAAGLKVGAYWF
+698 
-713 SYAMSPSTATAEA
+713 
-726 DACLSCIKGK
+726 
-736 KFELPVYYDMEY
+736 
-748 QPAMSTSNSNYTKMA
+748 
-763 VNFCNKL
+763 
-770 KSNGFKSGV
+770 
-779 YSSASVYDY
+779 
-788 LLNRTTLKNNGI
+788 
-800 SIWNAEWYT
+800 
-809 KPSISCDVWQYSDNG
+809 
-824 RINGISTAVDLNY
+824 
-837 IYNLNIVG
+837 

>member
-37 EVTKSPEQYKQTAQS
+37 EVTKSPVQYKQTAQS

-96 DTTETSCIDNDV
+96 DTTETSCVDNDV

-175 NGKKWTRIGD
+175 NGKKWARIGD

-201 YTYTVRCISDNA
+201 YTYTVRCISGNA

-218 DFNHNGTETTYIGT
+218 DFNHDGTETTYIGT

-243 GVKLSWSSVN
+243 GVKLSWRSVN
-253 GAEMYRVYYKG
+253 GAEMYRVFYKG

-274 TETACFDSDV
+274 TETACVDSDV
-284 LSGNHYTYTVRCIS
+284 LSGNNYTYTVRCIS
-298 NDARKHQSGYD
+298 NDAHKYQSGYD

-342 AEKYRVYRRNGN
+342 AEKYRVYRKNGN
-354 TWKRIADTTS
+354 TWKRIVDTTS

-403 TTSPIPPVIFDKTSI
+403 TTSPIPPVIFDKTSV
-418 TLGTTETYTLKNTV
+418 TVDKGKTYTIKTTV
-432 ENGTLSQI
+432 ADKSKPITWS
-440 SFTTSNSKVADIDNN
+440 TSNAKVATVDQK
-455 GKITAVDVGTA
+455 GKVKAVGKGSAIITAEVDG
-466 KITAKTYNGKTAS
+466 IKTK
-479 CTVTVKKLADSITLN
+479 
-494 KTSITLGVGE
+494 
-504 QFDLNSSIPNNTTAY
+504 
-519 YRLYYSD
+519 
-526 STAIATVQ
+526 
-534 KSGGLITAK
+534 
-543 TAGTTTVRCK
+543 
-553 LNNGKEAICKVTVKS
+553 CKVTVKVIKIYLS
-568 APSSVSLN
+568 PSN
-576 HSSST
+576 
-581 LKVGQSQTLTAAYNS
+581 Q
-596 NAYSYRN
+596 NA
-603 TWTSSNTYVA
+603 NTYATGNTNEMAQCDKIAAATAKALDRCGFEVMVA
-613 TVNSSGKISAKSQG
+613 KSGTLMQKRCPESDKFGADIHMPIHTNASGSGNYTGGTRVFCLNSSGKKAAQAVCDSLGAITPGKDDAVIYKNDLYEINVPKALSLYVECEFHDTVTGSNWIRNNINEIGEAICKGLCKYYGYTYVAPAKNTKATKSAQAVSSQS
-627 TATITYKTYNGKTA
+627 TTDSVQPVTEEELVQEPTTVTPQESYESVQMTTEPTQPETEPTT
-641 KCKITVSGSAVKCLD
+641 TVSE
-656 VSTWQGSIDFNKV
+656 N
-669 KSAGYN
+669 
-675 YVIIRAG
+675 
-682 YGKEKSQK
+682 
-690 DNMFEINY
+690 
-698 KNAKAAGLKVGAYWF
+698 
-713 SYAMSPSTATAEA
+713 
-726 DACLSCIKGK
+726 
-736 KFELPVYYDMEY
+736 VY
-748 QPAMSTSNSNYTKMA
+748 
-763 VNFCNKL
+763 
-770 KSNGFKSGV
+770 
-779 YSSASVYDY
+779 
-788 LLNRTTLKNNGI
+788 
-800 SIWNAEWYT
+800 
-809 KPSISCDVWQYSDNG
+809 
-824 RINGISTAVDLNY
+824 
-837 IYNLNIVG
+837 

>member
-37 EVTKSPEQYKQTAQS
+37 EVTKSLGQYKQTAQS

-96 DTTETSCIDNDV
+96 DTTATSCVDNDV

-129 SGYDSKGTKLTYIA
+129 SGYDFKGTKLTYIA
-143 APEISKTES
+143 APELSKTES

-165 GAEKYRVYFK
+165 GAEKYRAYFK

-201 YTYTVRCISDNA
+201 YTYTVRCISGNA

-243 GVKLSWSSVN
+243 GVKLSWRSVN

-274 TETACFDSDV
+274 TETACVDGDV

-403 TTSPIPPVIFDKTSI
+403 TTSPIPPVIFDKTSV
-418 TLGTTETYTLKNTV
+418 TVDKGKTYTIKTTVADKSKPITWSTSNAKVATVDKKGKVKAVGKGSAIITAEVDGIKTTCKVKVKVIKIYLSPSNQNANTYATGNTNEMAQCDKIAAATAKALDRCGFEV
-432 ENGTLSQI
+432 MVAKSGTLMQKRCPESDK
-440 SFTTSNSKVADIDNN
+440 FGADIHMPIHTNASGSGN
-455 GKITAVDVGTA
+455 YTGGTRVF
-466 KITAKTYNGKTAS
+466 
-479 CTVTVKKLADSITLN
+479 C
-494 KTSITLGVGE
+494 
-504 QFDLNSSIPNNTTAY
+504 LNSSGKKAAQAVCDSLGAITPGKDDAVIYKND
-519 YRLYYSD
+519 LYEINVPKALSLYVECEFHD
-526 STAIATVQ
+526 TVTGSNWIR
-534 KSGGLITAK
+534 KNINEIG
-543 TAGTTTVRCK
+543 
-553 LNNGKEAICKVTVKS
+553 EAICKGLCKYY
-568 APSSVSLN
+568 
-576 HSSST
+576 
-581 LKVGQSQTLTAAYNS
+581 GY
-596 NAYSYRN
+596 
-603 TWTSSNTYVA
+603 TYVA
-613 TVNSSGKISAKSQG
+613 PAKNTKATKSAQAVSSQSTTNSTQPVTEEELVQEPTTVTPQESYESVQM
-627 TATITYKTYNGKTA
+627 TTEPTQPETEPTT
-641 KCKITVSGSAVKCLD
+641 TVSE
-656 VSTWQGSIDFNKV
+656 N
-669 KSAGYN
+669 
-675 YVIIRAG
+675 
-682 YGKEKSQK
+682 
-690 DNMFEINY
+690 
-698 KNAKAAGLKVGAYWF
+698 
-713 SYAMSPSTATAEA
+713 
-726 DACLSCIKGK
+726 
-736 KFELPVYYDMEY
+736 VY
-748 QPAMSTSNSNYTKMA
+748 
-763 VNFCNKL
+763 
-770 KSNGFKSGV
+770 
-779 YSSASVYDY
+779 
-788 LLNRTTLKNNGI
+788 
-800 SIWNAEWYT
+800 
-809 KPSISCDVWQYSDNG
+809 
-824 RINGISTAVDLNY
+824 
-837 IYNLNIVG
+837 

>member
-1 MQEEISLKSRKILP
+1 MKSRKILP

-37 EVTKSPEQYKQTAQS
+37 EVTKSPVQYKQTVQS

-129 SGYDSKGTKLTYIA
+129 SGYDFKGTRLTYIA
-143 APEISKTES
+143 APEISKAES
-152 VNSGEKLTWNKVK
+152 VNGGEKLTWNKVK

-196 VSGRS
+196 VSGRN
-201 YTYTVRCISDNA
+201 YTYTVRCISGNA

-243 GVKLSWSSVN
+243 GVKLSWRSVN

-274 TETACFDSDV
+274 TETACVDSDV

-354 TWKRIADTTS
+354 TWKRIADTKS

-403 TTSPIPPVIFDKTSI
+403 TTSPIPPVIFDKTSV
-418 TLGTTETYTLKNTV
+418 TVDKGKTYTIKTTVADKSKPITWSTSNAKVATVDKNGKVKAVGKGSAIITAEV
-432 ENGTLSQI
+432 DGIKTTCKVKVKVIKIYLSPSNQNANTYATGNTNEMAQCDKIAAATAKALDRCGFEVMVAKSGTLMQKRCPESDK
-440 SFTTSNSKVADIDNN
+440 FGADIHMPIHTNASGSGN
-455 GKITAVDVGTA
+455 YTGGTRVF
-466 KITAKTYNGKTAS
+466 
-479 CTVTVKKLADSITLN
+479 C
-494 KTSITLGVGE
+494 
-504 QFDLNSSIPNNTTAY
+504 LNSSGKKAAQAVCDSLGAITPGKDDAVIYKNDLYEINVPKALSLYVECEFHDTVTGSNWIRNN
-519 YRLYYSD
+519 
-526 STAIATVQ
+526 INEI
-534 KSGGLITAK
+534 G
-543 TAGTTTVRCK
+543 
-553 LNNGKEAICKVTVKS
+553 EAICKGLCKYY
-568 APSSVSLN
+568 
-576 HSSST
+576 
-581 LKVGQSQTLTAAYNS
+581 GY
-596 NAYSYRN
+596 
-603 TWTSSNTYVA
+603 TYVA
-613 TVNSSGKISAKSQG
+613 PAKNTKATKSAQAVSSQSTTDSTQPVTEEELVQEPTTVTPQESYESVQM
-627 TATITYKTYNGKTA
+627 TTEPTQPETEPTT
-641 KCKITVSGSAVKCLD
+641 TVSENVK
-656 VSTWQGSIDFNKV
+656 
-669 KSAGYN
+669 
-675 YVIIRAG
+675 
-682 YGKEKSQK
+682 
-690 DNMFEINY
+690 
-698 KNAKAAGLKVGAYWF
+698 
-713 SYAMSPSTATAEA
+713 
-726 DACLSCIKGK
+726 
-736 KFELPVYYDMEY
+736 
-748 QPAMSTSNSNYTKMA
+748 
-763 VNFCNKL
+763 
-770 KSNGFKSGV
+770 
-779 YSSASVYDY
+779 
-788 LLNRTTLKNNGI
+788 
-800 SIWNAEWYT
+800 
-809 KPSISCDVWQYSDNG
+809 
-824 RINGISTAVDLNY
+824 
-837 IYNLNIVG
+837 

>member
-37 EVTKSPEQYKQTAQS
+37 EVTKSPVQYKQTAQS
-52 GLATPKISKA
+52 GLATPKISKE

-96 DTTETSCIDNDV
+96 DTTATSCVDNDV

-129 SGYDSKGTKLTYIA
+129 SGYDFKGTKLTYIA

-175 NGKKWTRIGD
+175 NGKKWSRIGD

-201 YTYTVRCISDNA
+201 YTYTVRCISGNA

-243 GVKLSWSSVN
+243 GVKLSWKSVN

-274 TETACFDSDV
+274 TETACVDSDV

-329 YNSVNLTWNKVKG
+329 YNSVNLKWNKVKG

-403 TTSPIPPVIFDKTSI
+403 TTSPIPPVIFDKTSV
-418 TLGTTETYTLKNTV
+418 TVDKGKTYTIKTTV
-432 ENGTLSQI
+432 ADKSKPITWS
-440 SFTTSNSKVADIDNN
+440 TSNAKVATVDKK
-455 GKITAVDVGTA
+455 GKVKAVGKGSAIITAEVDG
-466 KITAKTYNGKTAS
+466 IKTT
-479 CTVTVKKLADSITLN
+479 
-494 KTSITLGVGE
+494 
-504 QFDLNSSIPNNTTAY
+504 
-519 YRLYYSD
+519 
-526 STAIATVQ
+526 
-534 KSGGLITAK
+534 
-543 TAGTTTVRCK
+543 
-553 LNNGKEAICKVTVKS
+553 CKVTVKVIKIYLS
-568 APSSVSLN
+568 PSN
-576 HSSST
+576 
-581 LKVGQSQTLTAAYNS
+581 Q
-596 NAYSYRN
+596 NA
-603 TWTSSNTYVA
+603 NTYATGNTNEMAQCDKIAAATAKALDRCGFEVMVA
-613 TVNSSGKISAKSQG
+613 KSGTLMQKRCPESDKFGADIHMPIHTNASGSGNYTGGTRVFCLNSSGKKAAQAVSSQS
-627 TATITYKTYNGKTA
+627 TTDSTQPVTEEEIVQEPTTVTPQESYESVQITTEPTQPETEPTT
-641 KCKITVSGSAVKCLD
+641 TVSE
-656 VSTWQGSIDFNKV
+656 N
-669 KSAGYN
+669 
-675 YVIIRAG
+675 
-682 YGKEKSQK
+682 
-690 DNMFEINY
+690 
-698 KNAKAAGLKVGAYWF
+698 
-713 SYAMSPSTATAEA
+713 
-726 DACLSCIKGK
+726 
-736 KFELPVYYDMEY
+736 VY
-748 QPAMSTSNSNYTKMA
+748 
-763 VNFCNKL
+763 
-770 KSNGFKSGV
+770 
-779 YSSASVYDY
+779 
-788 LLNRTTLKNNGI
+788 
-800 SIWNAEWYT
+800 
-809 KPSISCDVWQYSDNG
+809 
-824 RINGISTAVDLNY
+824 
-837 IYNLNIVG
+837 

>member
-1 MQEEISLKSRKILP
+1 MQEEIGLKSRKILP

-37 EVTKSPEQYKQTAQS
+37 EVTKSPVQYKQTAQS

-96 DTTETSCIDNDV
+96 DTTATSCVDNDV

-201 YTYTVRCISDNA
+201 YTYTVRCISGNA

-253 GAEMYRVYYKG
+253 GAEMYRVFYKG

-274 TETACFDSDV
+274 TETACVDSDV
-284 LSGNHYTYTVRCIS
+284 LSGNNYTYTVRCIS
-298 NDARKHQSGYD
+298 NDAHKYQSGYD

-403 TTSPIPPVIFDKTSI
+403 TTSPIPPVIFDKTSV
-418 TLGTTETYTLKNTV
+418 TVDKGKTYTIKTTV
-432 ENGTLSQI
+432 ADKSKPI
-440 SFTTSNSKVADIDNN
+440 AWSTSNAKVATVDKN
-455 GKITAVDVGTA
+455 GKVKAVGKGSAIITAEVDG
-466 KITAKTYNGKTAS
+466 IKTT
-479 CTVTVKKLADSITLN
+479 
-494 KTSITLGVGE
+494 
-504 QFDLNSSIPNNTTAY
+504 
-519 YRLYYSD
+519 
-526 STAIATVQ
+526 
-534 KSGGLITAK
+534 
-543 TAGTTTVRCK
+543 
-553 LNNGKEAICKVTVKS
+553 CKVTVKVIKIYLS
-568 APSSVSLN
+568 PSN
-576 HSSST
+576 
-581 LKVGQSQTLTAAYNS
+581 Q
-596 NAYSYRN
+596 NA
-603 TWTSSNTYVA
+603 NTYATGNTNEMAQCDKIAAATAKALDRCGFEVMVA
-613 TVNSSGKISAKSQG
+613 KSGTLMQKRCPESDKFGADIHMPIHTNASGSGNYTGGTRVFCLNSSGKKAAQAVCDSLGAITPGKDDAVIYKNDLYEINVPKALSLYVECEFHDTVTGSNWIRNNINEIGEAICKGLCKYYGYTYVAPTKNTKETKSAQAVSSQS
-627 TATITYKTYNGKTA
+627 TTDFTQPVTEEELVQEPTTVTPQESYESVQMTTEPTQPETEPTT
-641 KCKITVSGSAVKCLD
+641 TVSE
-656 VSTWQGSIDFNKV
+656 N
-669 KSAGYN
+669 
-675 YVIIRAG
+675 
-682 YGKEKSQK
+682 
-690 DNMFEINY
+690 
-698 KNAKAAGLKVGAYWF
+698 
-713 SYAMSPSTATAEA
+713 
-726 DACLSCIKGK
+726 
-736 KFELPVYYDMEY
+736 VY
-748 QPAMSTSNSNYTKMA
+748 
-763 VNFCNKL
+763 
-770 KSNGFKSGV
+770 
-779 YSSASVYDY
+779 
-788 LLNRTTLKNNGI
+788 
-800 SIWNAEWYT
+800 
-809 KPSISCDVWQYSDNG
+809 
-824 RINGISTAVDLNY
+824 
-837 IYNLNIVG
+837 